1 MSFRRDMRFT
11 KHYSFLSNST
21 AIVSGRKALVNESL
35 EDLCG
40 NAVACSAMTNSEE
53 SRYWVRSVARAVDVL
68 EVLAGG
74 EPGTGLSV
82 TEVASAC
89 GLSKSSAFATLHT
102 LQQRGLVAD
111 DGEGMNRR
119 YRLGMALARF
129 GDRAR
134 DQLSLRDVARPVL
147 VELTRTTGMTSRL
160 AVSES
165 DHAVVIDQVMN
176 GERVQV
182 DLRMGMRELPHCT
195 GLGKALL
202 AALDDRQVS
211 DLIARIGLPKRT
223 DRTITQ
229 LDQLLA
235 HLRDI
240 RETGYAFDDEEDA
253 TGVFCIGSAL
263 RDHTGACAGAIS
275 ITGLKIGL
283 PTWQYQELGRQVRD
297 AAARISA
304 GLGYVPA

>member
-1 MSFRRDMRFT
+1 
-11 KHYSFLSNST
+11 
-21 AIVSGRKALVNESL
+21 
-35 EDLCG
+35 
-40 NAVACSAMTNSEE
+40 MTNSGGEE
-53 SRYWVRSVARAVDVL
+53 SRYWVRSVARAADVL
-68 EVLAGG
+68 EFLATGA
-74 EPGTGLSV
+74 PGKGLSV
-82 TEVASAC
+82 TEVATAC

-119 YRLGMALARF
+119 YRLGMALARL

-147 VELTRTTGMTSRL
+147 GDLTAATGMTSRL

-165 DHAVVIDQVMN
+165 DHAVVIDQVTN
-176 GERVQV
+176 GERIQV
-182 DLRMGMRELPHCT
+182 DLRMGIRELPHCT

-202 AALDDRQVS
+202 AELDDRQVT
-211 DLIARIGLPKRT
+211 DLIERVGLPRRT
-223 DRTITQ
+223 NRTITQ

-297 AAARISA
+297 AAEIISER
-304 GLGYVPA
+304 LGYRPA

>member
-1 MSFRRDMRFT
+1 
-11 KHYSFLSNST
+11 
-21 AIVSGRKALVNESL
+21 
-35 EDLCG
+35 
-40 NAVACSAMTNSEE
+40 MTNSGGEE
-53 SRYWVRSVARAVDVL
+53 SRYWVRSVARAADVL
-68 EVLAGG
+68 ETLAAGA
-74 EPGTGLSV
+74 PGKGLSV

-147 VELTRTTGMTSRL
+147 VELTRATGMTSRL

-202 AALDDRQVS
+202 AELEDRQVS
-211 DLIARIGLPKRT
+211 DLIARVGLPKRT

-253 TGVFCIGSAL
+253 NGVFCIGSAL

-297 AAARISA
+297 AAERISI
-304 GLGYVPA
+304 GLGYQRA